1 MTGPEPGRPSE
12 SVSLTDRVTDEL
24 RRAILAHEFLPG
36 DRLGAAALAERFAV
50 SATPLREAFARLA
63 GEGWVS
69 YQPQRGVRVAEVRV
83 EEMLE
88 IYELRLLLEP
98 MALRRSVAAGDEEW
112 RREVARAHRLMEA
125 SAHGPVA
132 DLDGRAYAEYEELHV
147 RFHKITL
154 SRCGSAWLIRLTDL
168 LTDQSRRF
176 RRLSLPVRARFG
188 SVPAEHRAIA
198 DACAA
203 GDADAAADALA
214 AHVENTR
221 RAILCWVE
229 DSATDHR

>member
-1 MTGPEPGRPSE
+1 
-12 SVSLTDRVTDEL
+12 
-24 RRAILAHEFLPG
+24 
-36 DRLGAAALAERFAV
+36 
-50 SATPLREAFARLA
+50 
-63 GEGWVS
+63 
-69 YQPQRGVRVAEVRV
+69 
-83 EEMLE
+83 
-88 IYELRLLLEP
+88 

-125 SAHGPVA
+125 STHGPVA

-176 RRLSLPVRARFG
+176 RRLSLPVRTRFG

-203 GDADAAADALA
+203 GDADAAAVALA